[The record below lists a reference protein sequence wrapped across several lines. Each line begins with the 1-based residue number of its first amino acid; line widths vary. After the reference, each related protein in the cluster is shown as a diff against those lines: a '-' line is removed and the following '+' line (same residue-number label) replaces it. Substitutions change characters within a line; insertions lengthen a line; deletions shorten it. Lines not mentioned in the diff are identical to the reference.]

1 MTFIKKYSIRLVV
14 ESLQQSRV
22 FAMARALFTK
32 LFTYYLLDLGFR
44 KGFIIVYERVAR
56 FHQWYRSINPR

>member
-32 LFTYYLLDLGFR
+32 LFTYYLLDW
-44 KGFIIVYERVAR
+44 VSERVLLL
-56 FHQWYRSINPR
+56 FMKG